1 MKNINVSCLKR
12 LSLTYGITFPQM
24 KLHSFFSIVL
34 LLLALFARAQESRAQ
49 TIVVKGMVVSEQSE
63 PVPGATVIE
72 DGTTNG
78 VATDASGQ
86 FSIKLTRSP
95 SSLTIRSVG
104 FTDYNV
110 AVGKGSAAL
119 RIVLTSSS
127 KQLQDVVVIGYSA
140 QKKANLLGAVSS
152 INTKDISK
160 MAVTGIGNMLQ
171 GRAAG
176 VQVTNASG
184 DPRST
189 GAIVIRGVGNIRGM
203 SPLYVV
209 DGVPAIGNTGF
220 NLNPRDIENIQV
232 LRDASSAAIYG
243 ARAAGGVILVTTRK
257 GSRKERMNVD
267 ISLNQGVS
275 QGTYLPKLLGTK
287 DYKKAWTA
295 IVPSATNWDESV
307 NTNWV
312 DYLYRT
318 GKEQNYNVSLSGGGP
333 KQNYYISAGYRRAD
347 GIVINSWSERYS
359 LRVNS
364 DYDLG
369 KKIKVGE
376 RLNLYSYADNPPVIT
391 GNQANAYAL
400 PFRSSPMMRPKN
412 DDGSWGGLPSA
423 GNYNGGN
430 WAAYVNTTNRR
441 YNSLEAEGNMY
452 IDVEPITGLHVRATG
467 GGDFVTTM
475 ARQFEAKWY
484 VSGQSNQPQDNLRKQ
499 SSLIMAYVGNIVASY
514 DKKIGDHEFKLLA
527 GMEGRKSSSDT
538 LAGSI
543 YAVNSAYSV
552 PVISDAFPVGFAE
565 SSALSNVPGNT
576 SGRSSE
582 MDYGISRM
590 LSYFGKINYAYKNK
604 YFLEAN
610 LRQDISDRFGPN
622 YRKGNFPSA
631 AAGWRLTEEE
641 FLKNRFKALSDLK
654 LRVSYGSLGNDGV
667 GSYVYIP
674 SLANYDKTQF
684 NELPGTGAVSGWG
697 VGRVANP
704 NIHWE
709 TVTTSNVGV
718 DVGLLNNKLNLT
730 VDYYIRDTK
739 DMLYQRSLPP
749 STGMSN
755 GHSSSDSYVLDMN
768 LGKMRNKGLEF
779 TASYQENFGKLGV
792 NVGFNVAFNRNKI
805 LSFGGESLPIDAG
818 SAGEYWS
825 GIVTRTQLN
834 SPISQFYGFKT
845 KGLIPDQKT
854 MDELNA
860 KAQAGG
866 NAYWN
871 VAGSGP
877 GDIWYED
884 LNGDGVINDKDRTII
899 GNPLPKMTYGFN
911 IGLTYR
917 NFDLACFFNGVYG
930 NDVYNGMSGYYNSIY
945 NDFNT
950 TSKVFNSSFMYGN
963 GLTGQPRWGYLSN
976 NAFQYDPNG
985 NYKRISDYH
994 IQKGSFLRLQ
1004 NLQIGYNLPEKMLNR
1019 LKIRQLRVYYS
1030 GQNLFVITKVKNVD
1044 PEVGFAGANSGA
1056 LAQGII
1062 SAEVYPKTR
1071 IHSFGIEFGF

>member
-1 MKNINVSCLKR
+1 MKMHR
-12 LSLTYGITFPQM
+12 LLC
-24 KLHSFFSIVL
+24 IVL
-34 LLLALFARAQESRAQ
+34 FLLTSVARAQDPPA
-49 TIVVKGMVVSEQSE
+49 TIVKGVVVSEQHE
-63 PVPGATVIE
+63 PIPGATVVE
-72 DGTTNG
+72 DGTSNG
-78 VATDASGQ
+78 TATDANGQ
-86 FSIKLTRSP
+86 FTIKLTKSTAT
-95 SSLTIRSVG
+95 LTIRSVG
-104 FTDYNV
+104 FTDNNV
-110 AVGKGSAAL
+110 AVNHQSTAL
-119 RIVLTSSS
+119 RIVLVSTS

-152 INTKDISK
+152 ISTKDISK
-160 MAVTGIGNMLQ
+160 MAVTGVANMLQ

-189 GAIVIRGVGNIRGM
+189 GTVVIRGVGNIRGM
-203 SPLYVV
+203 SPLYVI
-209 DGVPAIGNTGF
+209 DGVPALGNTGF
-220 NLNPRDIENIQV
+220 GINPRDIENIQV

-243 ARAAGGVILVTTRK
+243 ARAAGGVILITTKK
-257 GSRKERMNVD
+257 GSRKERTNVD
-267 ISLNQGVS
+267 ISVNQGFS
-275 QGTYLPKLLGTK
+275 NGTFMPKLLGTK
-287 DYKKAWTA
+287 DYKRAWAA
-295 IVPSATNWDESV
+295 INPVAANWDESV
-307 NTNWV
+307 NTDWV
-312 DYLYRT
+312 KYLYRT
-318 GKEQNYNVSLSGGGP
+318 GKEQNYNVAISGGSA

-347 GIVINSWSERYS
+347 GIVTNSWSERYS
-359 LRVNS
+359 LRINS

-369 KKIKVGE
+369 KRVKVGE
-376 RLNLYSYADNPPVIT
+376 RVNLYSYADNPPVIT

-412 DDGSWGGLPSA
+412 DDGSWGGLPSS

-441 YNSLEAEGNMY
+441 YNSLEAEGNLY
-452 IDVEPITGLHVRATG
+452 IDYEPIDGLHVRATG
-467 GGDFVTTM
+467 GGDFVTSM
-475 ARQFEAKWY
+475 ARQFEGKWY

-499 SSLIMAYVGNIVASY
+499 SALTMAYVGSIVASY
-514 DKKIGDHEFKLLA
+514 DKKIGNHEFKLLA
-527 GMEGRKSSSDT
+527 GTEGRKSSVDNLS
-538 LAGSI
+538 GSI

-552 PVISDAFPVGFAE
+552 PVISDAFPVGFSE
-565 SSALSNVPGNT
+565 SSALSNVPANT
-576 SGRSSE
+576 SGRSAD

-590 LSYFGKINYAYKNK
+590 LSYFGKVNYSYKNK
-604 YFLEAN
+604 YLLEAN
-610 LRQDISDRFGPN
+610 LRQDISDRFAPS

-631 AAGWRLTEEE
+631 AAGWRMSEEH
-641 FLKNRFKALSDLK
+641 FLKDRFSALSDLK

-697 VGRVANP
+697 IGRVANQ

-709 TVTTSNVGV
+709 TVTTSNVGM
-718 DVGLLNNKLNLT
+718 DVGLLNNKLTLT
-730 VDYYIRDTK
+730 LDYYIRDTK

-749 STGMSN
+749 SAGMTG
-755 GHSSSDSYVLDMN
+755 GHNASDSYVLDMN
-768 LGKMRNKGLEF
+768 LGKMRNKGFEF
-779 TASYQENFGKLGV
+779 SVNYQETFGKLGV
-792 NVGFNVAFNRNKI
+792 NIGFNAAFNRNRI

-818 SAGEYWS
+818 TAGEYWS
-825 GIVTRTQLN
+825 GIVARTQLN
-834 SPISQFYGFKT
+834 APISQFYGYKT

-871 VAGSGP
+871 AAGSGP

-930 NDVYNGMSGYYNSIY
+930 NDVYNGMDGYYNSIY

-950 TSKVFNSSFMYGN
+950 TANVFNSSFMYGN
-963 GLTGQPRWGYLSN
+963 GLTNQPRFGYISN
-976 NAFQYDPNG
+976 NSFQYDPNG

-1004 NLQIGYNLPEKMLNR
+1004 NLQIGYNLPEKVLSR
-1019 LKIRQLRVYYS
+1019 IKVRQLRIYYS
-1030 GQNLFVITKVKNVD
+1030 GQNLFVISKVKNVD
-1044 PEVGFAGANSGA
+1044 PEVGFSGANSSA

>member
-1 MKNINVSCLKR
+1 MKMHR
-12 LSLTYGITFPQM
+12 LLC
-24 KLHSFFSIVL
+24 IVL
-34 LLLALFARAQESRAQ
+34 FLLTSFARAQDPHPP
-49 TIVVKGMVVSEQSE
+49 TTVVKGMVVSEQNE
-63 PVPGATVIE
+63 PVPGATVVE

-78 VATDASGQ
+78 TTTDGSGQ
-86 FSIKLTRSP
+86 FTIKLTKASA
-95 SSLTIRSVG
+95 SLTIRSVG

-110 AVGKGSAAL
+110 AVSKQNAAL
-119 RIVLTSSS
+119 RIVLISSS

-160 MAVTGIGNMLQ
+160 MAVTGVANMLQ

-189 GAIVIRGVGNIRGM
+189 GTVVIRGVGNIRGM
-203 SPLYVV
+203 SPLYVI
-209 DGVPAIGNTGF
+209 DGVPALGNTGF
-220 NLNPRDIENIQV
+220 GINPRDIENIQV

-243 ARAAGGVILVTTRK
+243 ARAAGGVILITTKK
-257 GSRKERMNVD
+257 GSRKERTNVD
-267 ISLNQGVS
+267 ISLNQGFS
-275 QGTYLPKLLGTK
+275 NGTFMPKLLGTK
-287 DYKKAWTA
+287 DYKRAWSA
-295 IVPSATNWDESV
+295 INPAAANWDESV
-307 NTNWV
+307 NTDWV
-312 DYLYRT
+312 NYLYRT
-318 GKEQNYNVSLSGGGP
+318 GKEQNYNVAISGGGP

-359 LRVNS
+359 LRINS

-369 KKIKVGE
+369 KRVKVGE
-376 RLNLYSYADNPPVIT
+376 RVNLYSYADNPPVIT

-412 DDGSWGGLPSA
+412 ADGTWGGLPSS

-441 YNSLEAEGNMY
+441 YNSLEAEGNLY
-452 IDVEPITGLHVRATG
+452 IDVEPINGLHVRATG
-467 GGDFVTTM
+467 GGDFVTSM

-499 SSLIMAYVGNIVASY
+499 SSLTMAYVGSIVASY
-514 DKKIGDHEFKLLA
+514 DKKIGNHEFKLLA
-527 GMEGRKSSSDT
+527 GTEGRKSSSDN
-538 LAGSI
+538 LSGSI

-552 PVISDAFPVGFAE
+552 PVISDAFPVGFSE

-576 SGRSSE
+576 SGRSSD
-582 MDYGISRM
+582 MDYGIARM
-590 LSYFGKINYAYKNK
+590 LSYFGKVNYAYKNK
-604 YFLEAN
+604 YLLEAN
-610 LRQDISDRFGPN
+610 LRQDISDRFAPS

-631 AAGWRLTEEE
+631 AAGWRISEES
-641 FLKNRFKALSDLK
+641 FLKDRFSILSDLK
-654 LRVSYGSLGNDGV
+654 LRASYGSLGNDGV

-697 VGRVANP
+697 IGRVANQ

-709 TVTTSNVGV
+709 TVTTSNVGM
-718 DVGLLNNKLNLT
+718 DVGLLNNKLTLT
-730 VDYYIRDTK
+730 LDYYIRDTK

-749 STGMSN
+749 SAGMTG
-755 GHSSSDSYVLDMN
+755 GHSASDSYVLDMN
-768 LGKMRNKGLEF
+768 LGKMRNKGFEF
-779 TASYQENFGKLGV
+779 TVNYQENFGKLGV
-792 NVGFNVAFNRNKI
+792 NIGFNAAFNRNKI

-818 SAGEYWS
+818 TAGEYWS

-834 SPISQFYGFKT
+834 SPISQFYGYKT

-871 VAGSGP
+871 AAGSGP
-877 GDIWYED
+877 GDIWYQD

-930 NDVYNGMSGYYNSIY
+930 NDVYNGMDGYYNSIY

-950 TSKVFNSSFMYGN
+950 TANVFNSSFMYGN
-963 GLTGQPRWGYLSN
+963 GLTNQPRWGYLNN

-985 NYKRISDYH
+985 NYKKISDYH

-1004 NLQIGYNLPEKMLNR
+1004 NLQIGYNLPEKVLSR
-1019 LKIRQLRVYYS
+1019 IKVRQLRVYYN
-1030 GQNLFVITKVKNVD
+1030 GQNLFVISKVKNVD
-1044 PEVGFAGANSGA
+1044 PEVGFSGANGSA